1 MATSFGPASLAA
13 QTNLLQSSQ
22 DRVLSNLKAAH
33 GSDTDAKI
41 EKGAKEFES
50 MLLAS
55 WMQQAEQSMASVPGG
70 GDDEDAAGREQMM
83 GLGVQSVATALAST
97 GGIGLGRMIAGA
109 MHRLAEKQSAE
120 TTQNEQDT
128 KSANQKLIVPERLE
142 SQKPG
147 ADSNAGLNKESR

>member
-13 QTNLLQSSQ
+13 QTNLLQSRE
-22 DRVLSNLKAAH
+22 DRVLGNLKANH

-55 WMQQAEQSMASVPGG
+55 WLQQAEQSMATVPGA

-83 GLGVQSVATALAST
+83 GLGVQSVSTALAAS

-120 TTQNEQDT
+120 IQQSEQDT
-128 KSANQKLIVPERLE
+128 KSVPDKLIVPGKLE
-142 SQKPG
+142 NQRPG